1 MDELFVNI
9 QKSGYRLMVQQ
20 TEPDTLDEE
29 DDNVDVKVYFDDG
42 RTYTATIFT
51 LKNIQSIFEKY
62 EDTGECLSGLYFWTF
77 DMLIVK
83 KLTIEVI
90 ERMIADLIESGE
102 YTTALRPLD

>member
-9 QKSGYRLMVQQ
+9 HKSGYRLMVQL
-20 TEPDTLDEE
+20 TEPGTLDED
-29 DDNVDVKVYFDDG
+29 DDNVDVKVYFGDG

-62 EDTGECLSGLYFWTF
+62 KQTGECLSGLYFWTF
-77 DMLIVK
+77 DMLIVQ

-90 ERMIADLIESGE
+90 ERVIADLIESGE
-102 YTTALRPLD
+102 YTTALRPVD

>member
-1 MDELFVNI
+1 
-9 QKSGYRLMVQQ
+9 MVQQ
-20 TEPDTLDEE
+20 TELDTLDEE
-29 DDNVDVKVYFDDG
+29 DDNVDVQVYFDDG

-62 EDTGECLSGLYFWTF
+62 EHTGECLSGLYFWTL
-77 DMLIVK
+77 DMLIVQ
-83 KLTIEVI
+83 KLTMEVI